1 MASFFTIFLLFVWAS
16 SEVYSQLCADRNTK
30 TLIKIPYIPHR
41 GIDTC
46 TAVADYSTYLT
57 SLLDTCTFTTVAGVT
72 ESGTCHTECVT
83 DDTCIGFVFSSAN
96 VCELC
101 IVTTGNGNG
110 NSYAQA
116 DVMIV
121 LEALNNHINGEHLC
135 YRRMQIFLRTGKI
148 WSNKLIE
155 YFSGW
160 LGHSWHFA
168 QPASNVTI
176 ERS

>member
-1 MASFFTIFLLFVWAS
+1 MTHARNVVVKHCVFQYKGPMQSSSLLFGRTTSNNMASSYFTIFLLVIWANT
-16 SEVYSQLCADRNTK
+16 EVYGHLCSDRNTK
-30 TLIKIPYIPHR
+30 TLIKIPYIPYR

-46 TAVADYSTYLT
+46 THVADYSTYLT

-83 DDTCIGFVFSSAN
+83 DDTCIGKVFSSAN

-101 IVTTGNGNG
+101 ILTTGNGNG

-121 LEALNNHINGEHLC
+121 LEALNNHINGKH
-135 YRRMQIFLRTGKI
+135 G
-148 WSNKLIE
+148 
-155 YFSGW
+155 
-160 LGHSWHFA
+160 
-168 QPASNVTI
+168 
-176 ERS
+176 